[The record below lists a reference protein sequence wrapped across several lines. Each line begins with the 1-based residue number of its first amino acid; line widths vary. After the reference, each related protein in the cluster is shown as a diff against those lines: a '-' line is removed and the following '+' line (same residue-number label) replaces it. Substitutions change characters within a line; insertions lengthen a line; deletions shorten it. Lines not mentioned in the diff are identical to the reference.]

1 MDDSSSA
8 TGNMELDAL
17 LKAAVRVAA
26 PASLRESGSL
36 RMLGDLQL
44 HAMEPGQCLVLK
56 GAKRRDQH
64 PRAGTVLTLSLLLG
78 GECYALR
85 TTMLEPTSSPEETGP
100 LVRVTWPTEILERH
114 RREDLAVASPGLP
127 ALDAQ
132 VSVGGRLYPAKLLN
146 LSETGLGLGFPQS
159 FPLVL
164 RAHLDVQT
172 FLPGGI
178 PFQITGE
185 VRHME
190 ILEGESLPMRVGVVM
205 GSMEGAS
212 REGMRRFIQ
221 AKRTVYS
228 DMLRKPAER

>member
-1 MDDSSSA
+1 
-8 TGNMELDAL
+8 MELDAL
-17 LKAAVRVAA
+17 LKAAVRVAS

-44 HAMEPGQCLVLK
+44 HAMEHGQWLLFK

-64 PRAGTVLTLSLLLG
+64 PPVGAVLTLSLLLG
-78 GECYALR
+78 DEAYSLR
-85 TTMLEPTSSPEETGP
+85 TTMLEPTSSREETGP
-100 LVRVTWPTEILERH
+100 LVRVTWPTQILERH
-114 RREDLAVASPGLP
+114 RREDLKVASPGLR

-132 VSVGGRLYPAKLLN
+132 VGVGGRLYPAKLLS
-146 LSETGLGLGFPQS
+146 LTETGIGLGFPQS

-178 PFQITGE
+178 PFEITGE

-190 ILEGESLPMRVGVVM
+190 ILEGESLPLRVGVVM
-205 GSMEGAS
+205 GSMEGVD
-212 REGMRRFIQ
+212 RERMRRFIQ
-221 AKRTVYS
+221 ARRT
-228 DMLRKPAER
+228 MLSEMSRKPAER

>member
-1 MDDSSSA
+1 MDSLPA
-8 TGNMELDAL
+8 AENMELDVL
-17 LKAAVRVAA
+17 LKEALRVSS

-44 HAMEPGQCLVLK
+44 QALEQDQWLLLK

-64 PRAGTVLTLSLLLG
+64 PPVGTVLTLSLVVG
-78 GECYALR
+78 GEAYAFR
-85 TTMLEPTSSPEETGP
+85 TTMLEPSSSPEETGP
-100 LVRVTWPTEILERH
+100 LVRVTWPTQVLERH
-114 RREDLAVASPGLP
+114 RSEDLRVASPGLP

-132 VSVGGRLYPAKLLN
+132 VSVGGRLYAAKLLN
-146 LSETGLGLGFPQS
+146 LSETGIGLGFSQS

-164 RAHLDVQT
+164 RAHLEVET
-172 FLPGGI
+172 VLPGGI

-190 ILEGESLPMRVGVVM
+190 ILEGESLPLRVGLVM
-205 GSMEGAS
+205 GSVEGPS
-212 REGMRRFIQ
+212 REPMRRFIQ

-228 DMLRKPAER
+228 AMIRKPGER

>member
-1 MDDSSSA
+1 MDSSPA
-8 TGNMELDAL
+8 AENMELDAL
-17 LKAAVRVAA
+17 LIAAGKVAS

-44 HAMEPGQCLVLK
+44 HSLEPGKWLLFK

-64 PRAGTVLTLSLLLG
+64 PPVGTVLTLSLILG

-85 TTMLEPTSSPEETGP
+85 TTMGEPLSSPVETGP
-100 LVRVTWPTEILERH
+100 LVRVSWPTEILERH
-114 RREDLAVASPGLP
+114 RAEDLRVASPGLP

-132 VSVGGRLYPAKLLN
+132 VSVGGRLYAAKLLN
-146 LSETGLGLGFPQS
+146 LSETGIGLGFPQS

-164 RAHLDVQT
+164 RAHLDVET

-190 ILEGESLPMRVGVVM
+190 ILEGESLPLRVGVVM

-221 AKRTVYS
+221 ARRTMLS
-228 DMLRKPAER
+228 DMLRKPSDR